1 MSRTL
6 YLASRSP
13 RRAALIRLI
22 GVRQVHI
29 RPADL
34 DEQMDPKL
42 TPAENVRALAVEKST
57 HLARSLATTQD
68 AHGIVLGADTTVVI
82 DGTVLNKPA
91 DAAEARAMLQQL
103 SGRTHSVFTGVALT
117 DSASLTTHSFVEETR
132 VTFRDLTVSEIDA
145 YVATGAPLDKAGAYG
160 IQEDFGAVFV
170 SRIEGDYYTVVGLP
184 ISRLYL
190 ELKAFAPDLW

>member
-1 MSRTL
+1 MVLIAGMFETS
-6 YLASRSP
+6 AGG
-13 RRAALIRLI
+13 RR
-22 GVRQVHI
+22 
-29 RPADL
+29 PY
-34 DEQMDPKL
+34 
-42 TPAENVRALAVEKST
+42 N
-57 HLARSLATTQD
+57 
-68 AHGIVLGADTTVVI
+68 TTVVV

-103 SGRTHSVFTGVALT
+103 SGQTHSVFTGVALT

-132 VTFRDLTVSEIDA
+132 VTFRDLTGSEIDA

-190 ELKAFAPDLW
+190 ELRAFAPDLW